1 MIRREVMRVNDGDL
15 DSCCSSSSIVAAA
28 AVFGA
33 SYSTS
38 VGKPN
43 AVINADETIGEAYRL
58 GGGSLLLL
66 LSSSVEEAFEELR
79 RFFGLL
85 NVE

>member
-1 MIRREVMRVNDGDL
+1 VIRVNDGDL
-15 DSCCSSSSIVAAA
+15 DSCSSSSSTAVAAVA
-28 AVFGA
+28 TVVFGA

-43 AVINADETIGEAYRL
+43 AVINADETIGEAYKL
-58 GGGSLLLL
+58 GGGSLLL

>member
-1 MIRREVMRVNDGDL
+1 MRVNDGGL
-15 DSCCSSSSIVAAA
+15 DSCSSSSSTAVAAVRV
-28 AVFGA
+28 VFGA

-43 AVINADETIGEAYRL
+43 AVINADETIGEAYKL
-58 GGGSLLLL
+58 GGGSLLL

>member
-1 MIRREVMRVNDGDL
+1 MRVNDGDL

-28 AVFGA
+28 AVVFGA

>member
-1 MIRREVMRVNDGDL
+1 MIRVKDGGDL
-15 DSCCSSSSIVAAA
+15 DSCCSSSSTIAVV
-28 AVFGA
+28 VFGA

-43 AVINADETIGEAYRL
+43 AVINADETIGEVYRL
-58 GGGSLLLL
+58 GGGSLLLLLLLL